1 MMPAFRPATS
11 SDLAALIALNDASV
25 PHVNALTSEGWLRFL
40 GGDARVRVAAST
52 TGALDA
58 LTVTL
63 PPGRAYGSE
72 NYAWFQRNLPDF
84 VYVDRIVVAADRRG
98 QGLGRAA
105 YADIFA
111 AVARDGPPVVC
122 EVNLAPPNDTSLA
135 FHGNLGFRELAV
147 ESVYGG
153 SKRVAML
160 GRRCD
165 GMAEPSL
172 PGPRDGAVLRRAARG
187 VAVAAEDANGAW
199 VGGAEAVDGIAGQ
212 GVLVALEVA
221 ASHRGRGLGAR
232 LLAALRREGKTAG
245 WSGLSVRA
253 DAQPAAARAF
263 LLSNG
268 FEARD
273 DRLDLAFG

>member
-1 MMPAFRPATS
+1 M
-11 SDLAALIALNDASV
+11 
-25 PHVNALTSEGWLRFL
+25 
-40 GGDARVRVAAST
+40 
-52 TGALDA
+52 
-58 LTVTL
+58 
-63 PPGRAYGSE
+63 
-72 NYAWFQRNLPDF
+72 
-84 VYVDRIVVAADRRG
+84 VAADRRG

-187 VAVAAEDANGAW
+187 VAVAAADAFKLWLHWRTRGSSCYCP
-199 VGGAEAVDGIAGQ
+199 GIAH
-212 GVLVALEVA
+212 LHLT
-221 ASHRGRGLGAR
+221 L
-232 LLAALRREGKTAG
+232 
-245 WSGLSVRA
+245 WLSQA
-253 DAQPAAARAF
+253 CAQRCC
-263 LLSNG
+263 
-268 FEARD
+268 
-273 DRLDLAFG
+273 